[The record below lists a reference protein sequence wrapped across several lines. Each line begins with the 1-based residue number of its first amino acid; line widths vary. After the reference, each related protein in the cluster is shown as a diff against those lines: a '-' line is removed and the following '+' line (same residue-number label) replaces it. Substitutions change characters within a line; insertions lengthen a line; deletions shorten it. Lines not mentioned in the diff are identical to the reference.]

1 MPQQPRTPAL
11 SAERRRMLMDNNPTP
26 YALGPEDGEA
36 FWGFGSL
43 WTIKA
48 SAEQTGG
55 RFSLIEELAPGGAG
69 TPLHVHREDDET
81 FYVLEGELTFYLDE
95 AQPIA
100 ASAGSF
106 VHIPGGVVHAFKVDS
121 ETARYL
127 IITTPQ
133 HERFYRAAFGDP
145 AQSRNL
151 PPEEPLDMERIE
163 AAAQEYKVEMLG
175 PPPGART

>member
-1 MPQQPRTPAL
+1 MDSNRTA
-11 SAERRRMLMDNNPTP
+11 

-48 SAEQTGG
+48 SAEQTNG
-55 RFSLIEELAPGGAG
+55 RFSFIEELAPRGAG
-69 TPLHVHREDDET
+69 TPLHVHQEDDET

-95 AQPIA
+95 DQPVA

-106 VHIPGGVVHAFKVDS
+106 VHIPGGVVHAFEVTS

-145 AQSRNL
+145 AQSRSL
-151 PPEEPLDMERIE
+151 PPEGELDMERIE
-163 AAAQEYKVEMLG
+163 TAAQEYKVEILG
-175 PPPGART
+175 PPPGAQA